1 MPDNTDLIIIMH
13 DVNKQTCNETN
24 LVGILIEKHQMREDI
39 TIAGQQ
45 YFAKKAFPNLGNIFL
60 QELAAFGTPKRQ
72 NRSPAKTGT
81 ARL

>member
-45 YFAKKAFPNLGNIFL
+45 YFAKKAFPKPWQYFAPRTISIWN
-60 QELAAFGTPKRQ
+60 T
-72 NRSPAKTGT
+72 
-81 ARL
+81 

>member
-1 MPDNTDLIIIMH
+1 
-13 DVNKQTCNETN
+13 
-24 LVGILIEKHQMREDI
+24 MREDI

-45 YFAKKAFPNLGNIFL
+45 YFAKKAFPNLGNILL